1 MLTKKAHFI
10 NILLL
15 YYFINIIIFCGTL
28 IYFCINNMNVFVVIF
43 DEYNVSLVNNMIYF
57 IYLFVS
63 LDILLDICFCAP
75 HRKFI

>member
-1 MLTKKAHFI
+1 
-10 NILLL
+10 
-15 YYFINIIIFCGTL
+15 
-28 IYFCINNMNVFVVIF
+28 MNVFVVIS

-75 HRKFI
+75 HRKLI